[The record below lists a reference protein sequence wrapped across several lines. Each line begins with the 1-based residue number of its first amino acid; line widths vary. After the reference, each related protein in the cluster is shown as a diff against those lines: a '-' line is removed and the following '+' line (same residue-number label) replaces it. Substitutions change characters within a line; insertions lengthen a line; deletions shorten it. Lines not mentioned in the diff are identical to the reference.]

1 MSVLTREQLA
11 ARRAVRRR
19 RERRRRGLYLA
30 LAAAPLVAAAAV
42 AATLASSSERSSPI
56 AAPSPAAL
64 ADPLPSTALVSTQ
77 RPENVTLARAE
88 GVELRLPVP
97 RNVLTAVAFH
107 PVETP
112 AAVKLDPGGGLPHE
126 IAPRQGRPGPETAAV
141 DVGAPA
147 TTTVY
152 SPVSGVVVSIVD
164 PYKMFGKDV
173 GYEMAIAPTNAAGL
187 LVRVTHLDAPPGFKR
202 PRVGHPVVSGLT
214 ALGRVADF
222 SQVAEQE
229 IARYTND
236 SGNHVHIEVIRAG
249 SGLTP

>member
-11 ARRAVRRR
+11 ARREVRRR
-19 RERRRRGLYLA
+19 RERRRRSVYLA
-30 LAAAPLVAAAAV
+30 LAAAPLVAAAAI
-42 AATLASSSERSSPI
+42 AATLASSASGPSPI
-56 AAPSPAAL
+56 VSPSPAAV
-64 ADPLPSTALVSTQ
+64 ADPLPSSALVSTQ

-88 GVELRLPVP
+88 GVEVRLPVP
-97 RNVLTAVAFH
+97 RNVVTAIAFH

-112 AAVKLDPGGGLPHE
+112 AAVTLDPGGGLHHE
-126 IAPRQGRPGPETAAV
+126 ILPRLGRPGPETAAV

-164 PYKMFGKDV
+164 PYRMFGKDI

-187 LVRVTHLDAPPGFKR
+187 LVRVTHLDAAPGFKR
-202 PRVGHPVVSGLT
+202 PHVGQAVVSGVT

-236 SGNHVHIEVIRAG
+236 SGNHVQIEVIRA
-249 SGLTP
+249 SSDLTP